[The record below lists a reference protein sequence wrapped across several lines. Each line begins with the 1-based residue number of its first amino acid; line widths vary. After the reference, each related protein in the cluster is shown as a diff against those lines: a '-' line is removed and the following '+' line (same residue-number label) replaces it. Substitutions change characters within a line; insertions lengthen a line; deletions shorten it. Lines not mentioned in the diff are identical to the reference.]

1 MAKSLLSGLPVEARK
16 KIRDEIKVAKR
27 LVKEQEEQEFEKYWT
42 SLNSLKKNIDGMVD
56 KEKASGSVPKGT
68 TLKRL
73 VLMPKDKPK
82 RWSSVFK
89 RIFGRKT
96 KKVATKNKKAAKP
109 KSNTPKKKTAKS
121 AGAMATTLEVLTPQQ
136 RCEKK
141 YEANR
146 KTNQAL
152 IDRKNEARRLRRANG
167 NNN

>member
-27 LVKEQEEQEFEKYWT
+27 LAKEQDEQEYEKYWT
-42 SLNSLKKNIDGMVD
+42 SLNALKKNIDGMVD
-56 KEKASGSVPKGT
+56 KAKASGSVPKGT

-96 KKVATKNKKAAKP
+96 KKTPTKNKKVQP
-109 KSNTPKKKTAKS
+109 KSKTPKKKPAKS
-121 AGAMATTLEVLTPQQ
+121 AGAMATTLDVLTPQQ

-167 NNN
+167 KNN

>member
-96 KKVATKNKKAAKP
+96 KKTPTKNKKIQP